1 VNPDPVPWAEEIR
14 GLGREIAT
22 ELAGEGSAPEA
33 STEGIGIGWVLWEG
47 ITLTGEARMKE
58 GYGGGG
64 WGFWWNY
71 KTTLALRTDGEI
83 VAFETNEGGESPN
96 YGGARAFIPA
106 SDDSLLY
113 PDAVRWEDH
122 ESIEEAVAR
131 TMIDRYRRPVEYAE
145 PRGAGIKQALETVR
159 SQRQPPQRLG
169 QVLVPTPP
177 PQQKSFLR
185 RLFGG

>member
-1 VNPDPVPWAEEIR
+1 VNPGPSPWAEEIR

-22 ELAGEGSAPEA
+22 ELAGQGSDPDP
-33 STEGIGIGWVLWEG
+33 STEGIGWVLWEG
-47 ITLTGEARMKE
+47 VTLTGEEIMKE
-58 GYGGGG
+58 GYGGGFG
-64 WGFWWNY
+64 WWNY

-83 VAFETNEGGESPN
+83 VTFETNEGRDSPN
-96 YGGARAFIPA
+96 YGGARSLHPA

-131 TMIDRYRRPVEYAE
+131 RIIDRYRTPVEYAE

-169 QVLVPTPP
+169 RVLVPTPP
-177 PQQKSFLR
+177 PKQQSFLQ